1 MKSEVNKMPSKK
13 KTNHKST
20 TQWLGKPV
28 MVVLKDGSYYIG
40 TMNSIEKDKLTL
52 SGLRPE
58 KKLPASVIES
68 RDKAQISGFLSAL
81 FGGFNSAPGIAGT
94 ETGNKGPGIFE
105 FFGQMMP
112 HIQVGMNMVKAIMP
126 LMAFFKA

>member
-1 MKSEVNKMPSKK
+1 MKSEVNKLPSKK

-81 FGGFNSAPGIAGT
+81 LGGFNSP
-94 ETGNKGPGIFE
+94 TGAAAEGGSNGLGIFG
-105 FFGQMMP
+105 FLGQIMP
-112 HIQVGMNMVKAIMP
+112 HIQVGMNMVKSIMP
-126 LMAFFKA
+126 LMGLLKG